1 MKRKIKEKFITVNK
15 TRTSTAFAVYFFVI
29 FAILIIQLL
38 TCGSQSFE
46 SFTFGKQADLQ
57 YEILDGHVVDTE
69 FVVKQKNANSIVL
82 NGYSDNDIK
91 FKNEKLIVDF
101 TDAETGENIQH
112 SELLLKDQIDEKNI
126 LILFENEISEGTH
139 VKMRVRSLG
148 CEEKGPYI
156 GISETNDSA
165 EYSWIDGELS
175 DSYLCASICY
185 KVKTYNWL
193 KPCVYFLAELLAGLF
208 LLVLHKKTGMPLF
221 SEKTSELETSVVAD
235 AVPLKKRVIR
245 IILTLV
251 VVWIVIFILFDYV
264 YMKTMEATVRAKDP
278 EVICEETDETAQDIS
293 LKKGESVSQVFTV
306 SENQLSAVA
315 VYIPNVDDVD
325 IRIKY
330 DLYDQQ
336 TGEVVQS
343 NKVSTKKIEK
353 LSHHL
358 NKDQR
363 DKIKGALQG
372 YYVLEFSEAIENSA
386 GKQYKIVITNEKT
399 AGGNLELVGGEGE
412 EYPYELNSQPMAGNL
427 CMIALYSNQLIF
439 ATMFKY
445 MVIVLTVLLSALII
459 LSGFGRLSV
468 GKTFLIS
475 ALVLAFV
482 YSFLI
487 PPFCVPDERA
497 HIDAVY
503 TISNE
508 MLGINEIPASGRIY
522 KRADDIDATKENT
535 MDVTTERYR
544 ETFENIF
551 GKSADETLQVA
562 YADNPV
568 SNVTFLNYLPAAFG
582 FTIARLL
589 HFNTMTMIMFG
600 RWMNALASILLMWI
614 AIRKLPFGK
623 ASFAVFGLFPIIL
636 QQIASCSYDGILLG
650 AMFVYFAY
658 AFSLMYSK
666 QKSIFDFGIMLMTG
680 GFAAAACKGGVYI
693 PLLGLIL
700 LVCWEIG
707 NNLKEKIGWTLGA
720 AIPVGMVFVGQFSQK
735 IWGMLVRTSGSAY
748 RSGVEL
754 YNLSDLLHEPNKLV
768 RIYQNTVNLLGDS
781 YIQESIGGKLGR
793 LNVYIPWYIMI
804 AFLFLVVLSTVT
816 QEGEK
821 SYIRKGQR
829 CFIVLLSSI
838 SAGLVMLSMLL
849 AWTQNTYNYIIGVQG
864 RYFLPAIGV
873 LILSLGNN
881 KIKLMNVRK
890 EKMIQIAVLL
900 NTVVCG
906 FALLSVWK

>member
-126 LILFENEISEGTH
+126 LILFGNEISEGTH

-720 AIPVGMVFVGQFSQK
+720 VIPVGMVFVGQFSQK

>member
-57 YEILDGHVVDTE
+57 YEILDRHVVDTE

-221 SEKTSELETSVVAD
+221 SEKTSELENSVVAD
-235 AVPLKKRVIR
+235 AVPLKKKVIR
-245 IILTLV
+245 IILTIV
-251 VVWIVIFILFDYV
+251 IVWIVIFILFDYV

-293 LKKGESVSQVFTV
+293 LKNGESVSQVFTV

-315 VYIPNVDDVD
+315 VYIPNVDDVN

-336 TGEVVQS
+336 TGEIVQS

-363 DKIKGALQG
+363 DKITGALQG

-666 QKSIFDFGIMLMTG
+666 QKSIFDFGIMLMMG

-735 IWGMLVRTSGSAY
+735 IWGMLMRTSGSAY

-754 YNLSDLLHEPNKLV
+754 YNLSDLLYEPNKLV

-829 CFIVLLSSI
+829 CFIVLFSCI

>member
-754 YNLSDLLHEPNKLV
+754 YNLLDLLHEPNKLV

-804 AFLFLVVLSTVT
+804 AFLLLVVLSTVT

-829 CFIVLLSSI
+829 CFIVLISCI

-900 NTVVCG
+900 NAIVCG
-906 FALLSVWK
+906 FALLSVWR

>member
-221 SEKTSELETSVVAD
+221 SEKTSELEISVVAD

-245 IILTLV
+245 IILTIV

-399 AGGNLELVGGEGE
+399 AGGNLELVGGDGE

-650 AMFVYFAY
+650 AMVVYFAY

-720 AIPVGMVFVGQFSQK
+720 AIPVGMVFVGQFSQR

-754 YNLSDLLHEPNKLV
+754 YNLLDLLHEPNKLV

-804 AFLFLVVLSTVT
+804 AFLLLVVLSTVT

-829 CFIVLLSSI
+829 CFIVLISCI

-900 NTVVCG
+900 NAIVCG
-906 FALLSVWK
+906 FALLSVWR